1 MVAVDK
7 RRVGRKRPRFR
18 FLKDCRGQAMTEYVV
33 LAGVMVAVSAYLY
46 YDQNE
51 VFKGM
56 RRTYDKTTL
65 LLRLPGP

>member
-1 MVAVDK
+1 
-7 RRVGRKRPRFR
+7 
-18 FLKDCRGQAMTEYVV
+18 MTEYVV